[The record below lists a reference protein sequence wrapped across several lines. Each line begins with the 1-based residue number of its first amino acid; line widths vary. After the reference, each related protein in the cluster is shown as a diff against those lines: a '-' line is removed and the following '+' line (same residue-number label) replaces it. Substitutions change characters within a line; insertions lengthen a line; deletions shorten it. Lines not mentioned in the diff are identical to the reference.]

1 MAASR
6 AQGFIDNVVTNVNL
20 QLQFVDNWSALQ
32 QEWNAMG
39 TNNARPTQDDLD
51 AVFGTLPGP
60 PIVHNVTLQQWTDML
75 TAVQT
80 IVDSYHVPATAAK
93 IYRFKR

>member
-6 AQGFIDNVVTNVNL
+6 AQGFIDNVVNNVNL

-32 QEWNAMG
+32 QEWTAMG
-39 TNNARPTQDDLD
+39 TNNTKPTQGDLD
-51 AVFGTLPGP
+51 AVFGVG
-60 PIVHNVTLQQWTDML
+60 VVTLAQWTDML